1 MPWYTVIIG
10 VGMNALGIAIAVAI
24 AALALTAKKSPNVQ
38 KVRVPVEKA
47 GQNSESNKS
56 SR

>member
-1 MPWYTVIIG
+1 MPWYRVILG

-24 AALALTAKKSPNVQ
+24 AALVLTAKKPPNAQ

-47 GQNSESNKS
+47 GRSSESNKS
-56 SR
+56 NR